1 MEDYFRAVAL
11 TLTALMLILSLKS
24 GAKGVAELLALA
36 LGVMVLTLAL
46 RYLQPVADLLGQI
59 RSLGAL
65 SDEMLQIVLKAVGIS
80 VTAEIATLLCEDC
93 ANAALGKSLQFLAT
107 AVILCL
113 SVPMLTALL
122 ELVEQILERI

>member
-1 MEDYFRAVAL
+1 MEDFFRAVAL
-11 TLTALMLILSLKS
+11 TLTALMLIVGIKS
-24 GAKGVAELLALA
+24 GAKGIAELLALA
-36 LGVMVLTLAL
+36 LGVMVLSLAV
-46 RYLQPVADLLGQI
+46 RYLQPVAEFFGRI

-65 SDEMLQIVLKAVGIS
+65 SDEMLQIVIKCVGIS
-80 VTAEIATLLCEDC
+80 LTAQIATLLCEDC
-93 ANAALGKSLQFLAT
+93 GNAALGKSLQFLAT